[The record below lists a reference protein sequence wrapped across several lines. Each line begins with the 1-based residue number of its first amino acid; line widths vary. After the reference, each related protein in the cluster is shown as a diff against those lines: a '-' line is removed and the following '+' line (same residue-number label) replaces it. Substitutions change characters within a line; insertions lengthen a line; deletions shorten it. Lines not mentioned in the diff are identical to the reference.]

1 MRGMFGD
8 PTRHILNGLVLCLF
22 PGTFAV
28 KSLADEKT
36 PARESAADAASASD
50 VIDGY
55 MRAKWREKRLQP
67 APSADDRVFLLRIY
81 AHLTGRHA
89 TMEEVERFVRSRD
102 PDKHRRMIDSL
113 LESEQY
119 ARHWAQ
125 VWRRALLLNRKPLRE
140 ADIERFDQWLAG
152 QLHRNQSA
160 SLIVRELLTAEGDLR
175 SGGAA
180 AFCYVN
186 GSPQVMAEA
195 TGKFFLGLN
204 LRCVACHDRPET
216 KWRRKDFDGIAA
228 CFDHV
233 RWVEDGE
240 RRAIVSGMRPVPE
253 DRAAARE
260 VAFQSVKVGGE
271 DPREALADW
280 VTSPDNPYFARHV
293 VNRYW
298 KELFARPLEKE
309 RQLTRREPGLHEE
322 LLSRLAADLVEHR
335 YDLKH
340 LIRTICNSQTYQ
352 LGTTDAR
359 KTDER
364 RDCFAER
371 TRQRTPHEQMWRKIR
386 LVTGSDSIKP
396 KRRRASLTATFF
408 SRPLSEGTKCER
420 ERGFSLY
427 GLSPDFSS
435 PLAKAIGD
443 PKGRL
448 AQVLK
453 SDKSRDEMVERLY
466 QITLVRSPTP
476 EEMKLVGEYLDKQ
489 QSLEDAMTD
498 VMHALIN
505 TGEFWFIP

>member
-359 KTDER
+359 KTDAPR
-364 RDCFAER
+364 LFCRADAPADAARTDVAQDSPRDGIGLHQTETTAGVAHGDVLFPTAER
-371 TRQRTPHEQMWRKIR
+371 GHQVRAGAGFFALRAVAGFQFPAGQGDWGPQRAFGASAQIRQVARRNGR
-386 LVTGSDSIKP
+386 AALSDHARSVSH
-396 KRRRASLTATFF
+396 A
-408 SRPLSEGTKCER
+408 G
-420 ERGFSLY
+420 
-427 GLSPDFSS
+427 
-435 PLAKAIGD
+435 GD
-443 PKGRL
+443 EAGR
-448 AQVLK
+448 
-453 SDKSRDEMVERLY
+453 
-466 QITLVRSPTP
+466 
-476 EEMKLVGEYLDKQ
+476 
-489 QSLEDAMTD
+489 
-498 VMHALIN
+498 
-505 TGEFWFIP
+505 